1 MKQSNLVNLLIVSE
15 KPEHI
20 DFAEKALKAQFT
32 LNRYQSNHRDDI
44 EQIIQ
49 NEVIEIV
56 VTDDE
61 KNTTPLSVL
70 KDLFKKNPTVPI
82 IQLIDTQKSPLN
94 ELPLNQEA
102 DFILAN
108 NDAYGLRASCQVL
121 LNNIKQRET
130 LIKNEALITSY
141 QNRFDNL
148 YKGITDPI
156 CYLHDGVFVDCNPAF
171 LRHFEISEKSD
182 LDELTILSF
191 VDKRAFTDFRSLLR
205 KATRIDLSASP
216 AVFSMHTAQGKPV
229 EFSVMCRP
237 ARVGEEKVVQVYMRP
252 HADTTSGSSLLF
264 DETTG
269 LANKHQFTH
278 FLKEQIKQFSN
289 QPDGIGTLTYLF
301 IKNYRDIWSSDGLSE
316 AEKFIKATV
325 SQVRKLMPAHTEIS
339 RYTDDGLILYS
350 PNKSPEQIE
359 STLEKLLSKLDIT
372 PEGMKRM
379 VEPVCYVGYEALTE
393 ETDHETLISQ
403 TFRSARNAAL
413 TNATSHINRV
423 VSVEVSKK
431 DNKRVSLINTFI
443 KESLFTQHYQP
454 IAGFTPDGINRYQ
467 VLLGLPNNEKQHI
480 ELNVLVN
487 TAERYKIM
495 RQIDQW
501 QLQHLFNQL
510 LSTDTEKREKLRL
523 YVPISADSLKSTH
536 FTSWLMEQLS
546 HTGLPAQQ
554 FVFELTVDNIHNAY
568 SGALTFSKTVK
579 AAGGRVAIVGLS
591 NLSEMAER
599 VIADISP
606 DALKIDIREIDTL
619 DDNETDELMNK
630 ITQRAEQLNAFVV
643 ADHMESPAQLS
654 KVWPYDIKFIQGD
667 GMTPTLTQFDFNFD
681 DFAI

>member
-32 LNRYQSNHRDDI
+32 LNLYQSNHRDSI
-44 EQIIQ
+44 QQIIT
-49 NEVIEIV
+49 NESIEIV

-61 KNTTPLSVL
+61 KNTTPLTVL
-70 KDLFKKNPTVPI
+70 KDLLKTIPSVPI
-82 IQLIDTQKSPLN
+82 IQLVNTEKSPLN
-94 ELPLNQEA
+94 QLNTAQEA

-108 NDAYGLRASCQVL
+108 DDAYGLRASCQVL
-121 LNNIKQRET
+121 LDNIKQRAT
-130 LIKNEALITSY
+130 LVKNESLITSY
-141 QNRFDNL
+141 RNRFDNL

-171 LRHFEISEKSD
+171 LRHFEVSNKAD

-216 AVFSMHTAQGKPV
+216 TLFSMHTAQGKSV

-237 ARVGEEKVVQVYMRP
+237 ATVGEEKVVQVYMRP
-252 HADTTSGSSLLF
+252 HADTQSGSSLLF

-269 LANKHQFTH
+269 LANKHQITH
-278 FLKEQIKQFSN
+278 YLKEQIKQFTN
-289 QPDGIGTLTYLF
+289 QRDGVGTLSYLF
-301 IKNYRDIWSSDGLSE
+301 IKNYRDVWSSDGLSE

-325 SQVRKLMPAHTEIS
+325 SQIRKLMPAHTEIS
-339 RYTDDGLILYS
+339 RYTDDGLIMYS

-359 STLEKLLSKLDIT
+359 NTLDKLINQLDIT

-379 VEPVCYVGYEALTE
+379 VEPVCYIGYETLTAD
-393 ETDHETLISQ
+393 TDYETLISQ

-413 TNATSHINRV
+413 TNTANHINRV

-431 DNKRVSLINTFI
+431 DNKRVTLINNLL
-443 KESLFTQHYQP
+443 KESLFTQKYQP
-454 IAGFTPDGINRYQ
+454 IAGFTPDGISRYQ
-467 VLLGLPNNEKQHI
+467 VLLGLPTDEEQHI

-501 QLQHLFNQL
+501 QLQHLFDRL
-510 LSTDTEKREKLRL
+510 LSTDAEKRKALRL
-523 YVPISADSLKSTH
+523 YVPISADSLKSTS
-536 FTSWLMEQLS
+536 FTPWLMEQLS

-568 SGALTFSKTVK
+568 TGALTFAKTVQ

-630 ITQRAEQLNAFVV
+630 IIKRAQQLNAFVV
-643 ADHMESPAQLS
+643 ADHLESPAQLA